1 MEVLETCVYAEDLE
15 AARAFYEGLLG
26 LPCFQFKPPRH
37 AFFRAG
43 RGVFLVFNPRVT
55 EKEEALPPHGARGSV
70 HVAFRVAEAEL
81 PLWARRLEEAGFP
94 VRWAE
99 WPKGRSLYTQ
109 DPAGNLVELAP
120 AGIWG
125 LE

>member
-15 AARAFYEGLLG
+15 AARAFYEGVLG

-43 RGVFLVFNPRVT
+43 RGVFLVFNPALT
-55 EKEEALPPHGARGSV
+55 EKEETLPPHGARGSV
-70 HVAFRVAEAEL
+70 HVAFRVGAEEL

-94 VRWAE
+94 VWWAE
-99 WPKGRSLYTQ
+99 WPKGKSLYTL